1 MLGRSADMPCD
12 VQAFRLLDV
21 HDGKLDGNIAISTDD
36 YRKRQHYLALRR
48 RNSSKLFM
56 DRSPSG
62 NWGPDEGSLGSS
74 GGKRS
79 SGTRSSSKKDMPL
92 GA

>member
-1 MLGRSADMPCD
+1 VCG

-21 HDGKLDGNIAISTDD
+21 HDGKLDGTIAISTDD

-48 RNSSKLFM
+48 RNSSKLFS

-62 NWGPDEGSLGSS
+62 NWGHDEGSLGSS
-74 GGKRS
+74 SGGKRS
-79 SGTRSSSKKDMPL
+79 SLTRSTSKKDGPL